1 MNAILF
7 RALLLLL
14 CAGPALAG
22 ETAVQLDTGKGVLHG
37 TLLTPDGAARMPA
50 VLIVP
55 GSGPTDRNGNFPQ
68 MGGINN
74 SLKLLAEGLA
84 RHGIASLR
92 FDKRGIAASAPAA
105 PSEAEMR
112 IEQGADDAAG
122 WIRRLRADPRFDRVA
137 LIGHSE
143 GALVGMLAA
152 QRAPV
157 DAYVSLAGIGRPF
170 DVVLREQ
177 LRPQLPAP
185 LFEESERVRHHP
197 ARQMGHPARVR
208 QDRCRRRVRHAVR
221 PGRGRLQP
229 RRAQLHQRDGAPGR
243 SRGREGSLA
252 RPAHEAV
259 HPPADMKAKYAA
271 SPAWLKKLMNAFADG
286 LNFYLHTH
294 PEVKPKLITHFE
306 PWMALAS
313 AKAAS
318 AATSSRS
325 T

>member
-37 TLLTPDGAARMPA
+37 TLLTPEGAARMPA

-185 LFEESERVRHHP
+185 LFEESERVLRELLAGRTTTLDAPALVTLYRPSVQPYLISVMRQKPAELIAQVRAPVLLVQGTVDIQVKVEDARLLQAARPDAKLVLVEDMNHVLKLVGKDLTLQMQSYSRPDLPVAPKLVEAIAEFVRAAP
-197 ARQMGHPARVR
+197 AR
-208 QDRCRRRVRHAVR
+208 
-221 PGRGRLQP
+221 
-229 RRAQLHQRDGAPGR
+229 
-243 SRGREGSLA
+243 
-252 RPAHEAV
+252 
-259 HPPADMKAKYAA
+259 
-271 SPAWLKKLMNAFADG
+271 
-286 LNFYLHTH
+286 
-294 PEVKPKLITHFE
+294 
-306 PWMALAS
+306 
-313 AKAAS
+313 
-318 AATSSRS
+318 
-325 T
+325 

>member
-37 TLLTPDGAARMPA
+37 TLLTPEGAARMPA

-185 LFEESERVRHHP
+185 LFEESERVLRELLAGRTTTLDAPALVTLYRPSVQPYLISVMRQKPAELIAQVRAPVLLVQGTVDIQVKVEDARLLQAARPDAKLVLVEDMNHVLKLVGKDLTLQMQSYSRPDLPVAPKLVEAVAEFVRAAP
-197 ARQMGHPARVR
+197 AR
-208 QDRCRRRVRHAVR
+208 
-221 PGRGRLQP
+221 
-229 RRAQLHQRDGAPGR
+229 
-243 SRGREGSLA
+243 
-252 RPAHEAV
+252 
-259 HPPADMKAKYAA
+259 
-271 SPAWLKKLMNAFADG
+271 
-286 LNFYLHTH
+286 
-294 PEVKPKLITHFE
+294 
-306 PWMALAS
+306 
-313 AKAAS
+313 
-318 AATSSRS
+318 
-325 T
+325 